1 MVADALIYHPAV
13 THYNKYVATTLGR
26 DKVLRLV
33 QYFSR
38 FLSWYLLRTNATQA
52 TVTQFAKLKAN
63 LGLVRKAMR
72 IGKFVEHFKA
82 AATAY
87 DARSVDPF
95 VRFFTAGRQLGYAGY
110 MSCDTLTYLDAAGVR
125 PSLAAKR
132 LQREAYKFWLAGL
145 SFSVC
150 NGLYA
155 LYQSRQQV
163 ASQSDDA
170 EKTIEIKAVQKLQSQ
185 TQVQLVSDL
194 CDLTIPL
201 SALGYVSLDDGIVGL
216 AGSLSSLL
224 GVLSQWSKTA

>member
-1 MVADALIYHPAV
+1 M
-13 THYNKYVATTLGR
+13 
-26 DKVLRLV
+26 

-38 FLSWYLLRTNATQA
+38 FLSWYLYRTNGTQA
-52 TVTQFAKLKAN
+52 SVAQFSKLKAN
-63 LGLVRKAMR
+63 LGLVRKGMR

-87 DARSVDPF
+87 DAKSLDPV
-95 VRFFTAGRQLGYAGY
+95 VRFLTAGRQLGYAGY

-125 PSLAAKR
+125 PSLLAKR
-132 LQREAYKFWLAGL
+132 LQREAYKFWLAGI
-145 SFSVC
+145 SFSVL

-155 LYQSRQQV
+155 LYQGRQQ
-163 ASQSDDA
+163 AAQSSEP
-170 EKTIEIKAVQKLQSQ
+170 EKAVEIKALQKYVVVFLCFRRGCFADLVNRARSA

-201 SALGYVSLDDGIVGL
+201 SALGYANLDDGIVGL

-224 GVLSQWSKTA
+224 GVLSQWTKTV

>member
-1 MVADALIYHPAV
+1 M
-13 THYNKYVATTLGR
+13 
-26 DKVLRLV
+26 

-38 FLSWYLLRTNATQA
+38 FLSWYLFRTNATQT
-52 TVTQFAKLKAN
+52 TVTQFSKLKAN

-87 DARSVDPF
+87 DAKSIDPF

-145 SFSVC
+145 SFSVL
-150 NGLYA
+150 NGVYA
-155 LYQSRQQV
+155 IYRSRQEVLQE
-163 ASQSDDA
+163 SGDA
-170 EKTIEIKAVQKLQSQ
+170 EKAVELKAVQR
-185 TQVQLVSDL
+185 
-194 CDLTIPL
+194 
-201 SALGYVSLDDGIVGL
+201 YVV
-216 AGSLSSLL
+216 
-224 GVLSQWSKTA
+224 